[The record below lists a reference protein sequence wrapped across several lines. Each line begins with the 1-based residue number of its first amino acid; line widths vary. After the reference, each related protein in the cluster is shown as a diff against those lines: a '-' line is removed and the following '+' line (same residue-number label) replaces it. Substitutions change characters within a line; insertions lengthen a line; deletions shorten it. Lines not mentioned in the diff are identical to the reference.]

1 MIGGPSLQEGGML
14 SLSVHL
20 QSTYSS
26 TSVHCSCTPNTR
38 KCTPLLNSTAV
49 ATETDGKPPGPQE
62 SGGCRAYQGQGQR
75 SEVAV
80 GFPGSHRDVAALC
93 RSGTA
98 GSFRPLRTG
107 LCTDCLRGCEP
118 LYVSE
123 LLETG
128 RGAPCRYPPAS
139 HEHGFRQPRESRS
152 SIRSAETL
160 IRAFAQLINHVRSEG
175 RLYLH
180 QLLNAGVP
188 NAKLRFVYV
197 SELRTSFPR
206 DLARTSSDPLPSL
219 QQDKNQVS
227 RLRRSHRAIRL
238 PDRQNNAST

>member
-26 TSVHCSCTPNTR
+26 TSVHCSCPPNTR
-38 KCTPLLNSTAV
+38 KCTPSLNSTAV

-80 GFPGSHRDVAALC
+80 GFPGSHRDCAALR

-118 LYVSE
+118 LYASE
-123 LLETG
+123 LLETD
-128 RGAPCRYPPAS
+128 RGAPCRYPPAG

-152 SIRSAETL
+152 SIRCAETL
-160 IRAFAQLINHVRSEG
+160 IRAFAHLSN
-175 RLYLH
+175 
-180 QLLNAGVP
+180 
-188 NAKLRFVYV
+188 
-197 SELRTSFPR
+197 
-206 DLARTSSDPLPSL
+206 PLPSA
-219 QQDKNQVS
+219 
-227 RLRRSHRAIRL
+227 SHLSL
-238 PDRQNNAST
+238 PHL